1 MNDAALI
8 LQDTN
13 LLARTGQLDFIAE
26 QVRYNHSCGKAY
38 INKAKR
44 EQQST
49 FINVFDIYRQRL
61 NKIWCTVLSW
71 LIHYCFVTGMDGS
84 HEFNSAVVQDMFLD
98 IVSDPLKGTLLGI
111 IIFCERWLFTLC
123 FIDVFISTGMK
134 EPCFPCYDIYPS
146 NSGKDIGAI

>member
-44 EQQST
+44 EHQLT
-49 FINVFDIYRQRL
+49 FINVVDIFRQRL
-61 NKIWCTVLSW
+61 NKI
-71 LIHYCFVTGMDGS
+71 
-84 HEFNSAVVQDMFLD
+84 
-98 IVSDPLKGTLLGI
+98 
-111 IIFCERWLFTLC
+111 
-123 FIDVFISTGMK
+123 
-134 EPCFPCYDIYPS
+134 
-146 NSGKDIGAI
+146 